1 MKNSESYT
9 RKATSASQKP
19 IEDIIGDG
27 SGRYKTLDA
36 ILELDKI
43 NKYGVSDICRKNKLF
58 EDSDSKDVRVQARQ

>member
-1 MKNSESYT
+1 M

-27 SGRYKTLDA
+27 SGKYKTLDA

-43 NKYGVSDICRKNKLF
+43 NKYGVSDICRKNKRF
-58 EDSDSKDVRVQARQ
+58 QDGSSKDVRVQAKKQLERF